1 MGLEL
6 RARKNITNC
15 QRCYPC
21 AAHVLP
27 MRCPCAAEVTEIRP
41 KDTMNRLDFAG
52 LSH

>member
-1 MGLEL
+1 MALEL

-15 QRCYPC
+15 QHCY
-21 AAHVLP
+21 
-27 MRCPCAAEVTEIRP
+27 PCAAEVTEIRP